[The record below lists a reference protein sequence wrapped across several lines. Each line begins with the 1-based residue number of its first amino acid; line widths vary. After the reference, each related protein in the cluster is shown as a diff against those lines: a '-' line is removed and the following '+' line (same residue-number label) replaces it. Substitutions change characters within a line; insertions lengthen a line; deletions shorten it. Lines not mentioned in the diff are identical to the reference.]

1 MVKESK
7 YLRKQAAKAER
18 TAARFGD
25 TEISDEMRVLAKA
38 YGAQA
43 DVVKKEKSKP
53 RLSKKVRPAKP
64 RTSTKKTRS

>member
-38 YGAQA
+38 YRTQA
-43 DVVKKEKSKP
+43 DVVKKKEKAKP
-53 RLSKKVRPAKP
+53 KLSKKVRPAKP
-64 RTSTKKTRS
+64 RTSTKKT